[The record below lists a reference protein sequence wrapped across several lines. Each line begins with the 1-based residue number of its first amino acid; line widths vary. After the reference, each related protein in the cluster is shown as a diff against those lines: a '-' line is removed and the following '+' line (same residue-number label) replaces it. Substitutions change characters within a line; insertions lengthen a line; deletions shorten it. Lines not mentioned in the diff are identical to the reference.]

1 MRVCVH
7 EWFEEQVYH
16 TPDAIA
22 VEFGS
27 ERLSYQALNQRANAL
42 ACYLKALNV
51 GPETLVGVC
60 LERSLDLIISL
71 LGILKAGG
79 AYLPIDPAYPKER
92 IAFILQDA
100 QVPLLL
106 TTQAYLTCVPTD
118 GMQVICLDTEVERLT
133 PTITTENNLPRL
145 AEAHNLAYVIYTSG
159 STGQPKGVMIEHRAL
174 MNFIEGAQQSFEIVA
189 SDRVLQFSSISFDA
203 AIEEIFMTLTQ
214 GATLVLRTPE
224 MLNSIG
230 TFLSACRDYQITVLD
245 LPTAFWHKLCVGL
258 EFAKM
263 PADIRM
269 VLIGG
274 DRAHVSSLE
283 QWNKYASPNIRLVNT
298 YGPTESTVVAT
309 VCDIAGPHSVV
320 DSRRQEKNQI
330 PIGKPLSNIQAYV
343 LNAEQKPVEENTPGE
358 LYLSGLSL
366 ARGYLNKE
374 ALTNEKFIFKDT
386 EDGQKIRLYKTA
398 DLVQYRSDG
407 YLEFLERTDHQVKV
421 RGFRVDL
428 REIEDVL
435 AQHPLVR
442 ESLVAAKEDAAGQKY
457 LVAYVL
463 QNYNKQVYSGFNL
476 EPLDI
481 EQMTQ
486 WQKIHNNEQ
495 LNPIH
500 NTWDKTFN
508 ISGWIN
514 SYTGTLINE
523 EEMKE
528 WVDNTV
534 TRIQELQ
541 PKKILEIGC
550 GTGLLLF
557 RLAPQ
562 CEVYVGTDFSE
573 TALLYVQQQL
583 DSLEI
588 DLPQVSLNQRRAD
601 ELHDFEPQSFD
612 VVVLNS
618 VIQYFPSIDY
628 LLKVIENAL
637 QVIKPGGSLFIG
649 DIRNYLLLEPFAAA
663 VELSKS
669 TNETSG
675 RTVLQNI
682 YNRLYRE
689 EELTLDPTF
698 FLALQKKFPQISKA
712 QVLLKRGE
720 HLNELT
726 SFRYDVVLQIE
737 STREPEMKWLEMNWV
752 QENLSI
758 EKIYQFLEQE
768 QCQALK
774 VNSVPNQRVWKYIY
788 ALNTVKSLDPSQSI
802 GFLKEKLT
810 LDDQSLG
817 VDPEEFWKF
826 SQTLPYEVTV
836 SWEKSDT
843 EGSYQIFFQ
852 RKCDSDDVSPASSQ
866 ILSLEHHSFNELS
879 IDSHSYFWTQNESTL
894 PQLDHEQ
901 WHKYANNPLKSK
913 MDRDLSIKLRSYVKE
928 RLPIYMLPSSFVVLD
943 DFPLTPSG
951 KVDRRALPSP
961 RFFRAKLHTDVDPP
975 KTDLEKELVQLW
987 ARILEID
994 EIGIKDSFLELGG
1007 DSLRLIELGNQIESS
1022 YSIEFSLASF
1032 FENPTVSGIA
1042 KQINQKTGLASLK
1055 SNEYMTLEQLDS
1067 EAFLDESYS
1076 FDKQKSQFCAAPK
1089 AILLTGATGF
1099 VGTFLLYEL
1108 LQQTDAIIYCLVRAD
1123 SKTQAYQR
1131 LRHSLERYFPDF
1143 RFPFSRVIPVI
1154 GDISKLL
1161 LGLSKKEFDALSEI
1175 IDTIYHGA
1183 ANVNLLHPYS
1193 VLRNVNVL
1201 GTKSIIQFAN
1211 HIKVKTVHYTSTL
1224 DVFESLISTG
1234 ASTIYEDD
1242 SIAQGYGMA
1251 GGYAQSKWVA
1261 ERLLIELTKQGG
1273 PICIF
1278 RPGMVSGDHRTG
1290 LCNPGDLLSRL
1301 LGSFTQLKI
1310 APATDLILDMT
1321 PVSYVA
1327 KAIVYLSLREKS
1339 LGKAFHLVNPNS
1351 RDISRVIEDLNS
1363 LGKNIKIVDYEFW
1376 KGQVSTQENLL
1387 KPFKKHISEE
1397 VFGGKTRLEVWLSG
1411 QQTFDYKNTIM
1422 GLYGSGISCPR
1433 VDKNL
1438 LEKYI
1443 TNLSI

>member
-1 MRVCVH
+1 MHKSGRGVKMRVCVH
-7 EWFEEQVYH
+7 EWFEEQVCQ

-27 ERLSYQALNQRANAL
+27 EQLTYRALNQKANAL
-42 ACYLKALNV
+42 ACYLRTLNV

-60 LERSLDLIISL
+60 LERSLNLIISL

-79 AYLPIDPAYPKER
+79 AYLPLDPAYPKER
-92 IAFILQDA
+92 IAYILQDA

-106 TTQAYLTCVPTD
+106 TTQAYLTSVPTD
-118 GMQVICLDTEVERLT
+118 TMQVVCLDTDAERLT
-133 PTITTENNLPRL
+133 PTVTTENNLQRL

-159 STGQPKGVMIEHRAL
+159 STGQPKGVMIEHCAL
-174 MNFIEGAQQSFEIVA
+174 MNFIESAQQAYGIVA
-189 SDRVLQFSSISFDA
+189 CDRVLQFSSISFDA
-203 AIEEIFMTLTQ
+203 AIEEIFITLTQ

-230 TFLSACRDYQITVLD
+230 TFLGTCRDYQITVLD
-245 LPTAFWHKLCVGL
+245 LPTAFWHKLCAGL
-258 EFAKM
+258 EFAKI
-263 PADIRM
+263 PESIRM
-269 VLIGG
+269 VIIGG

-283 QWNKYASPNIRLVNT
+283 QWNKFASPDIRLVNT

-309 VCDIAGPHSVV
+309 VCDIAGPYSVLDLV
-320 DSRRQEKNQI
+320 PNERNQI

-343 LNAEQKPVEENTPGE
+343 LNSEQQPVGENIPGE

-374 ALTNEKFIFKDT
+374 ALTNEKFIFKHT

-407 YLEFLERTDHQVKV
+407 HLEFLERTDHQVKV

-442 ESLVAAKEDAAGQKY
+442 ESLVVAKEDEAGQKY

-463 QNYNKQVYSGFNL
+463 QNYNKQVYSEFDL
-476 EPLDI
+476 EPLDL

-534 TRIQELQ
+534 ARIQELQ

-583 DSLEI
+583 DSSEI
-588 DLPQVSLNQRRAD
+588 NLPQVSLSQQRAD
-601 ELHDFEPQSFD
+601 ELQDFEPQSFD

-618 VIQYFPSIDY
+618 VIQYFPGTDY

-637 QVIKPGGSLFIG
+637 QVIKPGGFLFIG
-649 DIRNYLLLEPFAAA
+649 DIRNYLLLEAFAAA
-663 VELSKS
+663 VELSNS
-669 TNETSG
+669 TSETSV
-675 RTVLQNI
+675 RTFLHNI
-682 YNRLYRE
+682 CNRLYRE

-698 FLALQKKFPQISKA
+698 FLALKKKFPQISNV
-712 QVLLKRGE
+712 QVLLKRGQ

-726 SFRYDVVLQIE
+726 CFRYDVVLQIE
-737 STREPEMKWLEMNWV
+737 PDLVPDPQWLEIDWG
-752 QENLSI
+752 QANLSI

-774 VNSVPNQRVWKYIY
+774 VNSVPNQRVWKYFH
-788 ALNTVKSLDPSQSI
+788 ALNTIKSQDPSESI
-802 GFLKEKLT
+802 GFLKEKFT
-810 LDDQSLG
+810 LEDQSLG
-817 VDPEEFWKF
+817 VDPEEFWQF

-836 SWEKSDT
+836 SWETSDA
-843 EGSYQIFFQ
+843 EGSYQLLFQ
-852 RKCDSDDVSPASSQ
+852 RNCDNSKASQSSFGSQNKSPLLQ
-866 ILSLEHHSFNELS
+866 LRQYTTELDNEE
-879 IDSHSYFWTQNESTL
+879 WN
-894 PQLDHEQ
+894 
-901 WHKYANNPLKSK
+901 KYANNPLKSK
-913 MDRDLSIKLRSYVKE
+913 MDRDLSIKLRSYIKE
-928 RLPIYMLPSSFVVLD
+928 RLPMYMLPSSFVVLD

-961 RFFRAKLHTDVDPP
+961 GFFRAKLSTEIVSP
-975 KTDLEKELVQLW
+975 KTDLEKKLAQIW
-987 ARILEID
+987 SRILEID
-994 EIGIKDSFLELGG
+994 EVGIKDSFLELGG

-1032 FENPTVSGIA
+1032 FENPTISGIVN
-1042 KQINQKTGLASLK
+1042 QINQKSSLLSLK
-1055 SNEYMTLEQLDS
+1055 STEFMTLEQLDS
-1067 EAFLDESYS
+1067 EAFLDESYK
-1076 FDKQKSQFCAAPK
+1076 FDAPESQFCVTPK

-1154 GDISKLL
+1154 GDISQLL
-1161 LGLSKKEFDALSEI
+1161 LGLPKREFDELSEI

-1193 VLRNVNVL
+1193 ALKSVNVL

-1211 HIKVKTVHYTSTL
+1211 HNRIKTVHYTSTL

-1242 SIAQGYGMA
+1242 SIVQGHGMA

-1261 ERLLIELTKQGG
+1261 ERLLIELANQGG
-1273 PICIF
+1273 PVCIY
-1278 RPGMVSGDHRTG
+1278 RPGMVAGDHRTG
-1290 LCNPGDLLSRL
+1290 LCNTGDLLSRL

-1310 APATDLILDMT
+1310 APATDLMLDMT
-1321 PVSYVA
+1321 PVDYVA

-1351 RDISRVIEDLNS
+1351 RDLCQVIEDLNFI
-1363 LGKNIKIVDYEFW
+1363 GNTIEIVDYEFW
-1376 KGQVSTQENLL
+1376 KNKVSTQENWL

-1411 QQTFDYKNTIM
+1411 QQTFDSQNTTS
-1422 GLYGSGISCPR
+1422 GLYGSEISCPL
-1433 VDKNL
+1433 VDGNILK
-1438 LEKYI
+1438 KYI
-1443 TNLSI
+1443 SCLAK